1 MIRGIQALD
10 VNHVQEQYRLGKIL
24 GQVAGGG
31 NSQIRKNVVFI
42 SIKVRQVTRNEIQ
55 YYDYM
60 YIKDV
65 IKMDL
70 IR

>member
-1 MIRGIQALD
+1 QALD
-10 VNHVQEQYRLGKIL
+10 VNHVQEQYRLDRIL

-31 NSQIRKNVVFI
+31 NRQIRKNVVFI
-42 SIKVRQVTRNEIQ
+42 SVKIIQVTRNEIR

-60 YIKDV
+60 YIRDD

>member
-10 VNHVQEQYRLGKIL
+10 VNHVREQYLLEKML
-24 GQVAGGG
+24 DQVAGGG

-42 SIKVRQVTRNEIQ
+42 SIKIRQVTRNEIR

-60 YIKDV
+60 CIKDD
-65 IKMDL
+65 IKIDL

>member
-1 MIRGIQALD
+1 
-10 VNHVQEQYRLGKIL
+10 VNHVQEQYRLEKIL

-42 SIKVRQVTRNEIQ
+42 SIKIRQVTRNEIR

-60 YIKDV
+60 YIKDD